1 METRTIEETK
11 LYYLSLQHILE
22 GKIRPIVAFDDL
34 TKLEDWMKSQK
45 QEWTDLQEDG
55 TKIRKKFK
63 KGSLLEWYLP
73 PKTIEPTEQPMMQ
86 WFIGFQWTRKNVND
100 EQNPYDLRIPFNPT
114 IPCTQ

>member
-34 TKLEDWMKSQK
+34 MFLSDWMNSQK
-45 QEWTDLQEDG
+45 NEWTDIQEDG
-55 TKIRKKFK
+55 RKIRKKFK

-73 PKTIEPTEQPMMQ
+73 PASMEPTEQPMMQ
-86 WFIGFQWTRKNVND
+86 
-100 EQNPYDLRIPFNPT
+100 
-114 IPCTQ
+114 